1 VGSLGVGAG
10 SAVAVPPAIG
20 EKERAMMQRFKRFFR
35 HVFSAP
41 WQVHGYFS
49 RQALTRIETAIRD
62 SERLHSGQ
70 IRFAVE
76 MSLHPHSLVRG
87 KTPRQRAL
95 DLFAQSGVWDTAQN
109 NGVLIYLLLADH
121 DVEIVADRGIHAH
134 VGKAGWEAICHE
146 MEAMFRRG
154 EFEAGVLQGIAR
166 ISDLLQQHYPPV
178 KDNPN
183 ELSDAPI
190 LL

>member
-1 VGSLGVGAG
+1 V
-10 SAVAVPPAIG
+10 AVAALAVVVPPAIG
-20 EKERAMMQRFKRFFR
+20 EKERTMMQRFKRFFR
-35 HVFSAP
+35 HLFSAP
-41 WQVHGYFS
+41 WQMHGYLS
-49 RQALTRIETAIRD
+49 RQALTHIETAIRE

-70 IRFAVE
+70 LRFAVE
-76 MSLHPHSLVRG
+76 VSLHPHALVKG
-87 KTPRQRAL
+87 TAPRQRAL
-95 DLFAQSGVWDTAQN
+95 EVFSELGVWDTAQN

-134 VGKAGWEAICHE
+134 VGNAGWETICHE

-154 EFEAGVLQGIAR
+154 EFEAGVLQGITR
-166 ISDLLQQHYPPV
+166 ISALLQQHYPPV
-178 KDNPN
+178 KDHPN